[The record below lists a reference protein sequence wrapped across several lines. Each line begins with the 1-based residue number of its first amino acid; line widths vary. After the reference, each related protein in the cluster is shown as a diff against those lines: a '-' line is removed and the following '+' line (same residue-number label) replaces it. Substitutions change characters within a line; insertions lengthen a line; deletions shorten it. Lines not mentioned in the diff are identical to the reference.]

1 MQFMKVLGVG
11 VVALGLVFSIATV
24 KPDLLPRVETWKSRI
39 VNFSG
44 DKTEF
49 YQVEHAMAA
58 IYNGGAL
65 PQMPGTGHSRN
76 YLPHPYSDMIYAYIV
91 EEYGSILGG
100 LGVLLLYVI
109 FLSRSLR
116 LSIKAEDPFAKNLV
130 VGLSFMIV
138 FQALINM
145 AVSVNLIPVTGQPM
159 PLISMGGTSTL
170 FTSIAIGMI
179 LGVSSSVYT
188 PEVLKTSSSSKST
201 GANVYAKA

>member
-1 MQFMKVLGVG
+1 
-11 VVALGLVFSIATV
+11 
-24 KPDLLPRVETWKSRI
+24 
-39 VNFSG
+39 
-44 DKTEF
+44 
-49 YQVEHAMAA
+49 
-58 IYNGGAL
+58 
-65 PQMPGTGHSRN
+65 
-76 YLPHPYSDMIYAYIV
+76 
-91 EEYGSILGG
+91 
-100 LGVLLLYVI
+100 
-109 FLSRSLR
+109 
-116 LSIKAEDPFAKNLV
+116 
-130 VGLSFMIV
+130 MIV